1 MAIIVR
7 EFFTTS
13 AMRQQINFLLIFVF
27 GLALILFSLQNTEP
41 ATVKLVEGVQV
52 QAPLSV
58 ELIMAMGVGAV
69 LAWIFSV
76 WSRLQDM
83 MVSRKGVKA
92 VRERDKEIDRLEQDL
107 ESYKMQLQDWQG
119 KLPPAAVEQ
128 SDKVEP

>member
-1 MAIIVR
+1 MG
-7 EFFTTS
+7 
-13 AMRQQINFLLIFVF
+13 QQINFLLIFVF

-58 ELIMAMGVGAV
+58 ELILAMGVGAV

-83 MVSRKGVKA
+83 IISRKGVKA
-92 VRERDKEIDRLEQDL
+92 VRQRDMRIDQLEQDL
-107 ESYKMQLQDWQG
+107 ESYKMQLQDSQG
-119 KLPPAAVEQ
+119 KLPPAAIQE
-128 SDKVEP
+128 SDKVEPMCDA